1 MEMLKKRV
9 LLAMAFVPL
18 FAGIA
23 SAQTLPGEIKI
34 ATEGAYPPWNYTNAD
49 GSLTGYE
56 IDLTHALCERMKV
69 KCTIVSQEWNGIIPG
84 LTVGKYDAIIA
95 SMGVTP
101 ERKKVIAFSKSY
113 AKAPNGFLTTSDND
127 LKSLADAGHAFDLT
141 DSPADAQSA
150 IDELKLKFKGKVIG
164 VQTGS
169 TASNFVR
176 EYFKG
181 MEIRDYPT
189 FEQLAL
195 DLANGRLD
203 VGVANVTTFKPVIE
217 ANKGVLVSTGPTFAG
232 GVLGQGTTNIAL
244 RQGDDTLRQA
254 FDAAITSVNNDGTN
268 KALTEKWF
276 GVDISTRD

>member
-1 MEMLKKRV
+1 MLKKRV

-244 RQGDDTLRQA
+244 RRGDDTLRQA

>member
-9 LLAMAFVPL
+9 LLAMAFMPL

-23 SAQTLPGEIKI
+23 SAQTLPGEIKV

-127 LKSLADAGHAFDLT
+127 LKSLSDAGHAFDLT
-141 DSPADAQSA
+141 DSPADAQAA

-181 MEIRDYPT
+181 LDIRDYPT

>member
-1 MEMLKKRV
+1 MLKKRV

-49 GSLTGYE
+49 GSLTAYE

>member
-1 MEMLKKRV
+1 MIKKRV
-9 LLAMAFVPL
+9 LLAMAFMPL

-23 SAQTLPGEIKI
+23 SAQALPGEIKI

-127 LKSLADAGHAFDLT
+127 LKSLADAGHAFDLI
-141 DSPADAQSA
+141 DSPADAQAA
-150 IDELKLKFKGKVIG
+150 IDELKLKLKARLSACRPDRLHRTLFESTSKGWR
-164 VQTGS
+164 
-169 TASNFVR
+169 F
-176 EYFKG
+176 
-181 MEIRDYPT
+181 EITQPLSSSHWIWRTVDW
-189 FEQLAL
+189 
-195 DLANGRLD
+195 
-203 VGVANVTTFKPVIE
+203 
-217 ANKGVLVSTGPTFAG
+217 
-232 GVLGQGTTNIAL
+232 
-244 RQGDDTLRQA
+244 
-254 FDAAITSVNNDGTN
+254 TSAWRTSPPSS
-268 KALTEKWF
+268 L
-276 GVDISTRD
+276 

>member
-1 MEMLKKRV
+1 MLKKRV
-9 LLAMAFVPL
+9 LLAMAFMPL
-18 FAGIA
+18 FAGITN
-23 SAQTLPGEIKI
+23 AQTLPGEIKV

-113 AKAPNGFLTTSDND
+113 AKAPNGFLTTADND
-127 LKSLADAGHAFDLT
+127 LKGLADAGHAFDLT
-141 DSPADAQSA
+141 DLPADAQSA

-181 MEIRDYPT
+181 MDIRDYPT
-189 FEQLAL
+189 FEQLVL
-195 DLANGRLD
+195 DLVNGRLD

-232 GVLGQGTTNIAL
+232 GVLGQGTINIAL

-276 GVDISTRD
+276 GVDISPRD

>member
-1 MEMLKKRV
+1 MLKKRV
-9 LLAMAFVPL
+9 LLAMAFMPL

-113 AKAPNGFLTTSDND
+113 AKAPNGFLTTSNND

-141 DSPADAQSA
+141 DSPADAQAA

-169 TASNFVR
+169 TASNFVQA
-176 EYFKG
+176 YFKG
-181 MEIRDYPT
+181 LEIRDYPT

>member
-1 MEMLKKRV
+1 MLKKRV
-9 LLAMAFVPL
+9 LLAMAFMPL

-113 AKAPNGFLTTSDND
+113 AKAPNGFLTTSNND

-141 DSPADAQSA
+141 DSPSDAQSA

>member
-1 MEMLKKRV
+1 MLKKRV

-56 IDLTHALCERMKV
+56 IDLTHSLCERMKV

>member
-9 LLAMAFVPL
+9 LLAMAFMPL

-141 DSPADAQSA
+141 DSPADAQA
-150 IDELKLKFKGKVIG
+150 
-164 VQTGS
+164 
-169 TASNFVR
+169 
-176 EYFKG
+176 
-181 MEIRDYPT
+181 
-189 FEQLAL
+189 AL
-195 DLANGRLD
+195 
-203 VGVANVTTFKPVIE
+203 
-217 ANKGVLVSTGPTFAG
+217 
-232 GVLGQGTTNIAL
+232 
-244 RQGDDTLRQA
+244 
-254 FDAAITSVNNDGTN
+254 GTN

>member
-1 MEMLKKRV
+1 MLKKRV

-23 SAQTLPGEIKI
+23 SAQTFPGEIKV

-49 GSLTGYE
+49 GSLAGYE

-141 DSPADAQSA
+141 DSPTDAKAA

-169 TASNFVR
+169 TASNFVQA
-176 EYFKG
+176 YFKG
-181 MEIRDYPT
+181 LDIRDYPT

>member
-1 MEMLKKRV
+1 MIKKRV
-9 LLAMAFVPL
+9 LLALAFMPL

-23 SAQTLPGEIKI
+23 SAQALPGEIKI

-127 LKSLADAGHAFDLT
+127 LKSLSDAGHAFDLT
-141 DSPADAQSA
+141 DSPADAQAA

-203 VGVANVTTFKPVIE
+203 IGVANVTTFKPVIE

>member
-9 LLAMAFVPL
+9 LLAMAFMPL

-113 AKAPNGFLTTSDND
+113 AKAPNGFLTTSNND

-141 DSPADAQSA
+141 DSPSDAQSA

>member
-1 MEMLKKRV
+1 MLKKRV
-9 LLAMAFVPL
+9 LLAMAFMPL

-113 AKAPNGFLTTSDND
+113 AKAPNGFLTTSNND

-141 DSPADAQSA
+141 DSPADAQAA

-203 VGVANVTTFKPVIE
+203 IGVANVTTFKPVIE

>member
-1 MEMLKKRV
+1 MLKKRV
-9 LLAMAFVPL
+9 LLAMAFMPL
-18 FAGIA
+18 LAGIA

-56 IDLTHALCERMKV
+56 IDLTHELCERMKV
-69 KCTIVSQEWNGIIPG
+69 KCSIVSQEWNGIIPG

-141 DSPADAQSA
+141 DSPADAQAA

-203 VGVANVTTFKPVIE
+203 IGVANVTTFKPVIE

-244 RQGDDTLRQA
+244 RQGDDTLLQA

>member
-1 MEMLKKRV
+1 MIKKRV
-9 LLAMAFVPL
+9 LLAMAFMPL

-23 SAQTLPGEIKI
+23 SAQALPGEIKI

-141 DSPADAQSA
+141 DSPADAQAA

-203 VGVANVTTFKPVIE
+203 IGVANVTTFKPVIE

>member
-1 MEMLKKRV
+1 MLKKRV
-9 LLAMAFVPL
+9 LLAMALMPM
-18 FAGIA
+18 FAGVA
-23 SAQTLPGEIKI
+23 CAQAFPGEIKV

-49 GSLTGYE
+49 GSLAGYE
-56 IDLTHALCERMKV
+56 IELTRVLCERMKV
-69 KCTIVSQEWNGIIPG
+69 KCTVVSQEWNGIIPG

-101 ERKKVIAFSKSY
+101 EREKVIAFSKSY
-113 AKAPNGFLTTSDND
+113 AKSPNGFLTTSDND

-141 DSPADAQSA
+141 ASPTEAQAA
-150 IDELKLKFKGKVIG
+150 IDTLKLKFTGKVIG

-181 MEIRDYPT
+181 LDIRDYPT

-195 DLANGRLD
+195 DLASGRLD

-217 ANKGVLVSTGPTFAG
+217 ANKGVLVAAGPTFAG
-232 GVLGQGTTNIAL
+232 GVLGQGTTNIAF
-244 RQGDDTLRQA
+244 RKGDDALRQA
-254 FDAAITSVNNDGTN
+254 FDAAITSVNTDGTN

-276 GVDISTRD
+276 GIDISTRN

>member
-1 MEMLKKRV
+1 MLKNRAW
-9 LLAMAFVPL
+9 LALALMPMFV
-18 FAGIA
+18 GIA
-23 SAQTLPGEIKI
+23 SAQALPSEIKV

-56 IDLTHALCERMKV
+56 IELTHVLCERMKV

-95 SMGVTP
+95 SMGVTA

-113 AKAPNGFLTTSDND
+113 AKAPNGFLTTSDNE
-127 LKSLADAGHAFDLT
+127 LKGLADAGNSYDLT
-141 DSPADAQSA
+141 DSPASAQAA
-150 IDELKLKFKGKVIG
+150 IDALKAKFKGKVIG

-181 MEIRDYPT
+181 LDIRDYPT

-203 VGVANVTTFKPVIE
+203 IGVANVTTFKPVIE
-217 ANKGVLVSTGPTFAG
+217 VNKGVLVSTGPTFAG

-244 RQGDDTLRQA
+244 RQGDETLRQA
-254 FDAAITSVNNDGTN
+254 FDAAITAVNSDGTN

-276 GVDISTRD
+276 GTDISTKD